1 MSSDNNLLTFEFT
14 FRTDYLSAR
23 HGSCEPSRST
33 AYPGDMNSSSSDPFR
48 GGSPAFGDDASAT
61 NMDIMSANT
70 LAPTRNFTASE
81 EDQRLHDVGV
91 AALAAVAQYPHAINE
106 ESGSLLMNEV
116 VNAMTGGAL
125 PPNPSALRPFQDGSP
140 QFPNS
145 RWMNYASSFFPES
158 VPADPVIFSPGP
170 QMVSEASDLNVD
182 ISVQQL
188 IERAA
193 PSHDIATYSED
204 DNMSRDDALDFEDGF
219 EGNHTSPSTDPNDE
233 LEDLI
238 RFYPDEEEFYHW
250 RHTTNTRA
258 SSPKMD
264 EVNLD
269 EFYATVSYSATDP
282 SLPQTPANPG
292 PGPFPPSEDQPEVHP
307 ETIVHTASMSL
318 FYLAEVKAVLTDLAY
333 ERNLT
338 VDEFIQRWMIQTN
351 LIYDGFHTES
361 RPPAQIRPLSK
372 MMGWKPALDIERPAN
387 LKRNFYDLQQIPWK
401 EILKVKRST
410 ARHLRDTWYTSYH
423 NLDYTR
429 MGGAE
434 RLPADETYF
443 REKSMHTAHT
453 ASIEH
458 FQLRNLMSVPSY
470 NTVHFASRSKVQ
482 AWTPQVDELRCL
494 IDLTR
499 PCPESGFLNAVKISS
514 MRSAYGLT
522 MAGGFCGEY
531 ALRSSNAEGS
541 GAKGLVTPDF
551 NDGITN
557 HVDIIP
563 SRTGP
568 SPICVFASNDRH
580 LRVLDCETNIF
591 LSDQELSRPINC
603 TATSPDSRLR
613 VVIGDSPEAWVIEA
627 DTGRPVHPLRG
638 HRDFGFACAWSP
650 DMRHIATS
658 NQDKTLI
665 IWDARTWK
673 PLETIDSDVA
683 GYRSLRFS
691 PVGGG
696 PRTLLCCEPADRIS
710 IVDAQLFQSRQVH
723 DFFGEIGGA
732 DYAPD
737 GGSVWVANT
746 DPHFGGFMQY
756 ERCQWGS
763 SFGLTD
769 PPNEWLRENE
779 LVGDDRCVLSE
790 RERSLRFLRNLSDE
804 QHDAFIL

>member
-1 MSSDNNLLTFEFT
+1 MS
-14 FRTDYLSAR
+14 
-23 HGSCEPSRST
+23 
-33 AYPGDMNSSSSDPFR
+33 
-48 GGSPAFGDDASAT
+48 
-61 NMDIMSANT
+61 MDIMGSNT
-70 LAPTRNFTASE
+70 LRPATRNDIASD
-81 EDQRLHDVGV
+81 EDQRLHNVGV
-91 AALAAVAQYPHAINE
+91 AALAAVAQYPHAVNE
-106 ESGSLLMNEV
+106 ESSSWLVSDV
-116 VNAMTGGAL
+116 VNAITGSAM
-125 PPNPSALRPFQDGSP
+125 PPNPSTPRSFQNESHLFSNVG
-140 QFPNS
+140 
-145 RWMNYASSFFPES
+145 RTNYAAQFDPES
-158 VPADPVIFSPGP
+158 VPIESAIFSPRTDSD
-170 QMVSEASDLNVD
+170 VSDLNLD
-182 ISVQQL
+182 ITVQQL
-188 IERAA
+188 IERTA
-193 PSHDIATYSED
+193 SWQTMATIESNYDSQD
-204 DNMSRDDALDFEDGF
+204 DDMLRDMGLTYDPLF
-219 EGNHTSPSTDPNDE
+219 EGNHSSPSTIPDDE
-233 LEDLI
+233 LADLI
-238 RFYPDEEEFYHW
+238 RFYPGEEEFYNQ
-250 RHTTNTRA
+250 RHAPYTRA
-258 SSPKMD
+258 GSPMMD

-269 EFYATVSYSATDP
+269 AFYATVSYNATDP
-282 SLPQTPANPG
+282 NLPQAPG
-292 PGPFPPSEDQPEVHP
+292 NFPFPLSDDEIEATLHP
-307 ETIVHTASMSL
+307 ETVVHT
-318 FYLAEVKAVLTDLAY
+318 TTY

-338 VDEFIQRWMIQTN
+338 IDEFIHRWMIQTN
-351 LIYDGFHTES
+351 LIYDGFHTET
-361 RPPAQIRPLSK
+361 RPPSQIRPLSK
-372 MMGWKPALDIERPAN
+372 MMSWKPALDIERPPN
-387 LKRNFYDLQQIPWK
+387 YKRNFYDLQQIPWR

-423 NLDYTR
+423 NLDYLR
-429 MGGAE
+429 IEGAE
-434 RLPADETYF
+434 RLPTDETYF

-458 FQLRNLMSVPSY
+458 FQLRNLMSVPAY
-470 NTVHFASRSKVQ
+470 NTVHFAGRSKVHS
-482 AWTPQVDELRCL
+482 WTPEFDEFRCL

-499 PCPESGFLNAVKISS
+499 PSPESGFLSAVKISS
-514 MRSAYGLT
+514 MKSAYGLT

-531 ALRSSNAEGS
+531 ALRSSSAEGS

-580 LRVLDCETNIF
+580 LRVLDCETNVF

-603 TATSPDSRLR
+603 TATSPDGRLR

-673 PLETIDSDVA
+673 PLQTIDSDVA

-737 GGSVWVANT
+737 GGSIWVANT

-756 ERCQWGS
+756 ERCQWGRP
-763 SFGLTD
+763 FGLTD
-769 PPNEWLRENE
+769 LPNEWLREDE
-779 LVGDDRCVLSE
+779 LDGDDRCILSE